1 MKYFI
6 LICVTLLLVSCGNQ
20 KANIPKGHNN
30 TYPDP
35 NPKQV
40 TK

>member
-6 LICVTLLLVSCGNQ
+6 LICAFLLLVSCGNQ
-20 KANIPKGHNN
+20 KANMRQGHQH

-35 NPKQV
+35 NPQQNIK
-40 TK
+40 